1 MSKSDLF
8 WQYAEEAMRRA
19 DQSHNEKEK
28 AALLDL
34 ARTWTQAAVASND
47 PRVSPVAVDPGPPVH
62 RAA

>member
-8 WQYAEEAMRRA
+8 WKYAEEAMRRA

-47 PRVSPVAVDPGPPVH
+47 VSAVAVDPGPPQH